1 MATSI
6 KTLNK
11 PKNHIKMDF
20 KRQNQLAALKAAQA
34 AAAGGLNYAIYKH
47 GLQESPQVGGPLTRP
62 RFAMKRR
69 YGSKITFG
77 KRRRS
82 RRTMRGI
89 YRRKHR
95 RFAIRRIRPEIHSRS
110 DTSLTT
116 QGVGLYST
124 NGVNSGHQLL
134 LTAATGRSFTP
145 RIPQG
150 DDNTERAGWSV
161 QMKTLWCRFRFTTQA
176 NYVGPMTVRIFV
188 FSKKNDTTI
197 GTLVSDLFD
206 FDPLISPGN
215 IVISPMSNR
224 NKAKYNDYIVYKDMT
239 IFIPEDGS
247 AGTFPLTVDRSFAI
261 PLKGKVLKYNPGQTT
276 SLTGDLGC
284 VVSCTAGSTVDLNAL
299 SMLWETKLHYI
310 DV

>member
-20 KRQNQLAALKAAQA
+20 KRQQQLAALKAAQA

-161 QMKTLWCRFRFTTQA
+161 QMKTLWCRFRFTTQT

-188 FSKKNDTTI
+188 FAKKNDTTI

-206 FDPLISPGN
+206 YDPLISPGN

-224 NKAKYNDYIVYKDMT
+224 NKSKYNDYIVYKDMT

-261 PLKGKVLKYNPGQTT
+261 PLKGKVLKYTPGQTT
-276 SLTGDLGC
+276 SLTGDLSC

-299 SMLWETKLHYI
+299 TMLWETKLHYI